1 MKTIIL
7 NNGVEM
13 PVVGFGTYDLPKDR
27 ITEII
32 DFAYK
37 AGYRKFD
44 TASYYNNE
52 IELGKAFKELGIK
65 REELFIQ
72 TKLSAKHLYLNQY
85 YWGNYKRFL
94 NIRSFR
100 SIDAEIETSFRRLG
114 VDYIDMFLVHY
125 PWHIFLKMYRHLEKY
140 LKAGKIRAIGVC
152 SFLPPH
158 IQYLIDQGA
167 TVPALSQI
175 EFSPLNRQTM
185 IIEYCHQMNVR
196 PEAMSTFSH
205 FRNSAPRMEIM
216 KNPVLLRIAE
226 AHGKSVPQIVNRWII
241 DQGISILP
249 KSKNPNHIQENID
262 IFDIELSDKE
272 REMINGLNQ
281 GKFLNYNPR
290 HAYRGMPRSYRDPE
304 WFDL

>member
-13 PVVGFGTYDLPKDR
+13 PVAGFGTYDLPKDR

-32 DFAYK
+32 DSAYK

-44 TASYYNNE
+44 TAPKYKNE
-52 IELGKAFKELGIK
+52 AELGMAFKELGIK

-72 TKLSAKHLYLNQY
+72 TKLNAEHLYFNRYRWRL
-85 YWGNYKRFL
+85 GRFL

-100 SIDAEIETSFRRLG
+100 SIDAEIESSFRRLG

-125 PWHIFLKMYRHLEKY
+125 PWHIFVKMYRHLEKY

-175 EFSPLNRQTM
+175 EFSPLNRQTAH
-185 IIEYCHQMNVR
+185 IDFCQRFDIR
-196 PEAMSTFSH
+196 PEAISTFSH
-205 FRNSAPRMEIM
+205 FRSSVPRMEIL
-216 KNPVLLRIAE
+216 KNPVLMDIA
-226 AHGKSVPQIVNRWII
+226 ATHGKTVNQIVNRWII
-241 DQGISILP
+241 DQGINILS

-262 IFDIELSDKE
+262 VFDIELSDKE